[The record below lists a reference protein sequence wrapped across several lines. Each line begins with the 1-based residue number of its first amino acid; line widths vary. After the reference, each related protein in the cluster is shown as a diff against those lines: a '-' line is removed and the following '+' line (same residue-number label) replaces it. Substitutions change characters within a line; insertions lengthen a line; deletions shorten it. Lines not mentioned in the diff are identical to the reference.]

1 MFCVTA
7 LLYIWYAGNGTQ
19 FYDVNMRSE
28 ALDFSGSNVH
38 TRGVYVYRID
48 ESQIVDGI
56 NYSELY
62 KRISVILYNN
72 LPMYS
77 M

>member
-7 LLYIWYAGNGTQ
+7 LLYIWYAGNGTR

-38 TRGVYVYRID
+38 THGVYVYRID
-48 ESQIVDGI
+48 ESQIVDGTCIYKLTTVNCI
-56 NYSELY
+56 NVSA
-62 KRISVILYNN
+62 
-72 LPMYS
+72 
-77 M
+77 